1 MGTAVEAS
9 LRYISCGDT
18 WVNPVAPRENIS
30 ATVSRELAE
39 HHLLTPARG
48 KSCPTSLWNI
58 IQRGFPAGWGQFC
71 SPWRRM
77 SWVSVVQTLLVTK
90 LFYSLD
96 NRVCELLRAEGIT
109 QPVVPGMGMVFE
121 APLLMLLSVW

>member
-48 KSCPTSLWNI
+48 KSCPTSPVEHHPEGI
-58 IQRGFPAGWGQFC
+58 
-71 SPWRRM
+71 S
-77 SWVSVVQTLLVTK
+77 SWVGAV
-90 LFYSLD
+90 
-96 NRVCELLRAEGIT
+96 
-109 QPVVPGMGMVFE
+109 
-121 APLLMLLSVW
+121 LLSLEKDELGVCGADSAGDQTFLFPG